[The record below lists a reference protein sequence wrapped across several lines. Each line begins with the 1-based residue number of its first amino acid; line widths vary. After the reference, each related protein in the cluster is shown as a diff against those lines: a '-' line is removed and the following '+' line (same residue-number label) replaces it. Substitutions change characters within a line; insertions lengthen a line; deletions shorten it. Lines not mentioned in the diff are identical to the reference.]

1 MKKSI
6 FSNITANAQKL
17 YRGAKGLIVEDGV
30 ISKSFDDAINNHS
43 KVRKNIYNNSSK
55 AYGKEITEKMSS
67 YKKDILEQAGDVKF
81 AGAKLSSEQS
91 SKINSAVADEL
102 AYEFV
107 GARSGKGIHKA
118 YKSKLMKTKALVA
131 GNTAKGVLDNYYVSP
146 FKSGIK
152 SIKSTKFKDNKE
164 LHKALSRTGVTALAG
179 GGIVAG
185 TASLVSSDKKYE

>member
-55 AYGKEITEKMSS
+55 AYGEEITEKMSS

-81 AGAKLSSEQS
+81 AGVKLSSEQS

-102 AYEFV
+102 AYEFI

-118 YKSKLMKTKALVA
+118 YKSKLMKTKVLVA

-146 FKSGIK
+146 LKSGVK
-152 SIKSTKFKDNKE
+152 SIKSTKFKDNKN
-164 LHKALSRTGVTALAG
+164 LHKAMGRIGATGVAVG
-179 GGIVAG
+179 GFVG
-185 TASLVSSDKKYE
+185 ASNLLSSDKKYE